1 MMRRKFVE
9 QYHWMEE
16 DEVLDMTAIAQSSP
30 GPVAVN
36 AAILMGY
43 RLAGGLGA
51 LVAAVGTVLPP
62 LFIIAVI
69 SVGYEAFRDNV
80 YVSRVLRGM
89 QAGVAAVVFSV
100 VLRMAW
106 ALLKDK
112 KWASLALMAAAL
124 AASVWLKLNVIW
136 ILLCCGA
143 VGVAFH
149 PLDARA
155 RREKGMTALLQLFWS
170 FFQVG
175 LFSFGGGYAAMP
187 LIQAQVVDLHGWLNM
202 TEFADIITI
211 SQMTPGPIAINSAT
225 FVGMRIAG
233 VAGALVATVGCVL
246 PSCIVSLLLAKL
258 YLKYRSLDLIHG
270 ALGGLRPAVI
280 ALIASAGVTILL
292 GALQTSAGGVDWLN
306 AGIFAVGLLILLL
319 RPKTD
324 PILVMVGAG
333 LVGLVGYQWLPL

>member
-1 MMRRKFVE
+1 MKKDFRFFCKLFTSTFTLSAFTFGGGYVIIPMMRRKFVE

-106 ALLKDK
+106 TLLKDK

-124 AASVWLKLNVIW
+124 IASVWLKLNVIW

-143 VGVAFH
+143 VGV
-149 PLDARA
+149 LS
-155 RREKGMTALLQLFWS
+155 T
-170 FFQVG
+170 
-175 LFSFGGGYAAMP
+175 
-187 LIQAQVVDLHGWLNM
+187 
-202 TEFADIITI
+202 
-211 SQMTPGPIAINSAT
+211 SQFIAIFT
-225 FVGMRIAG
+225 F
-233 VAGALVATVGCVL
+233 L
-246 PSCIVSLLLAKL
+246 
-258 YLKYRSLDLIHG
+258 
-270 ALGGLRPAVI
+270 
-280 ALIASAGVTILL
+280 
-292 GALQTSAGGVDWLN
+292 
-306 AGIFAVGLLILLL
+306 AGIAVFVICGK
-319 RPKTD
+319 RKK
-324 PILVMVGAG
+324 GAG
-333 LVGLVGYQWLPL
+333 

>member
-1 MMRRKFVE
+1 MKKDFRFFCKLFTSTFTLSAFTFGGGYVIIPMMRRKFVE

-100 VLRMAW
+100 VLRMTW

-124 AASVWLKLNVIW
+124 IASVWLKLNVIW
-136 ILLCCGA
+136 ILLFCGA
-143 VGVAFH
+143 VGVVSA
-149 PLDARA
+149 LWTRA
-155 RREKGMTALLQLFWS
+155 R
-170 FFQVG
+170 
-175 LFSFGGGYAAMP
+175 GGK
-187 LIQAQVVDLHGWLNM
+187 QA
-202 TEFADIITI
+202 
-211 SQMTPGPIAINSAT
+211 
-225 FVGMRIAG
+225 
-233 VAGALVATVGCVL
+233 
-246 PSCIVSLLLAKL
+246 
-258 YLKYRSLDLIHG
+258 
-270 ALGGLRPAVI
+270 
-280 ALIASAGVTILL
+280 
-292 GALQTSAGGVDWLN
+292 
-306 AGIFAVGLLILLL
+306 
-319 RPKTD
+319 
-324 PILVMVGAG
+324 
-333 LVGLVGYQWLPL
+333 